1 MIEVVGL
8 RKEYGEFMAVD
19 GLDFSVN
26 KGEIFGIVGP
36 NGAGKTTTLKMISG
50 LIRPS
55 AGTITINGL
64 DLEEEPVKIKSFLGF
79 LPEESPL
86 YESMLVEDYLMFFA
100 ELYGVDK
107 NSARRRINGLLFDLA
122 LNSEGKKIGDLSK
135 GMRRKVAIA
144 RSLIN
149 NPDVLIYDEPA
160 SGLDPMTSKYITDY
174 ITSLKET
181 GKTVLFSAHNLYQV
195 ESMCDRILIM
205 NEGKIIT
212 LGTMDEIRKEFGYTS
227 YLVEFMVDD
236 VSDFTAADI
245 EEADGHYVVSTDDID
260 VVNTATKWV
269 ASKGGDIIE
278 MRTIE
283 PTLEDIFLEL
293 MGFES
298 GSKVYSRE

>member
-149 NPDVLIYDEPA
+149 DPDVLIYDEPA

-205 NEGKIIT
+205 NDGKIII
-212 LGTMDEIRKEFGYTS
+212 LGTMDEIRKEFGHTS

-298 GSKVYSRE
+298 GSKVYSGE